1 MNCKEVKP
9 ELVAYLDGE
18 LQDSIRSDVEAHLE
32 SCAACR
38 AERENLASTLR
49 SLESLPA
56 TEPSANL
63 AEQFW
68 TRFSES
74 KDKGVKAGLLSLFKW
89 PRPVWV
95 GAGVTAGLLAVVLL
109 VLPKDKPVEKAEAAI
124 ASHMDLFSDYETI
137 KNLDILEDL
146 EYIEAMDEV

>member
-63 AEQFW
+63 ARTHRVYLIVSADVRGQ
-68 TRFSES
+68 
-74 KDKGVKAGLLSLFKW
+74 DKKLI
-89 PRPVWV
+89 RRQ
-95 GAGVTAGLLAVVLL
+95 
-109 VLPKDKPVEKAEAAI
+109 
-124 ASHMDLFSDYETI
+124 
-137 KNLDILEDL
+137 
-146 EYIEAMDEV
+146 